1 MSSTGEFMLVGKGLK
16 KYIGPGGDVVIP
28 ESVTGIENYAFAGYK
43 NLDSVTIPNS
53 VKWIEKLAFGKSA
66 QVDMSKT
73 RILIDDFSLLPPSLR
88 PNAVVGFAVNGG
100 GKDSTGFEAYSK
112 YAKTNAAKLV
122 DTAMAEPILLAM
134 MCREHLITKKNV
146 ELYIEAAQK
155 TGNTEVIAMMLDYQA
170 NVISAKQKEQVEKQ
184 KEKEQ
189 DTIIDR
195 MAARSGKD
203 GIEGLNIA
211 VTGKLETFVNRDGLK
226 AFITE
231 KGGRLVSSLTSRVD
245 YLIMN
250 DPESDSIKAKTAQ
263 ELGIEI
269 IDERNFNLLSGRA
282 FILVGTELVQYYGP
296 GGDVV
301 IPDGVTDLYACFQ
314 GCTDITSVAIPDS
327 VTNIGDYAFWG
338 CTSLIRV
345 SIPKNVTSIGYGA
358 FAKCP
363 NLTIYTSAGSYAEKY
378 VKKKKIPF
386 VAE

>member
-1 MSSTGEFMLVGKGLK
+1 MRADNNNQ
-16 KYIGPGGDVVIP
+16 IG
-28 ESVTGIENYAFAGYK
+28 
-43 NLDSVTIPNS
+43 
-53 VKWIEKLAFGKSA
+53 
-66 QVDMSKT
+66 
-73 RILIDDFSLLPPSLR
+73 
-88 PNAVVGFAVNGG
+88 
-100 GKDSTGFEAYSK
+100 
-112 YAKTNAAKLV
+112 
-122 DTAMAEPILLAM
+122 
-134 MCREHLITKKNV
+134 
-146 ELYIEAAQK
+146 
-155 TGNTEVIAMMLDYQA
+155 
-170 NVISAKQKEQVEKQ
+170 
-184 KEKEQ
+184 
-189 DTIIDR
+189 
-195 MAARSGKD
+195 
-203 GIEGLNIA
+203 NIA
-211 VTGKLETFVNRDGLK
+211 ADY
-226 AFITE
+226 
-231 KGGRLVSSLTSRVD
+231 VSD